1 MIAKS
6 RTDEAKKIL
15 FSAAKRNGKDI
26 KEEDIVL
33 KVQGV
38 PKKHGNSVTNCISYL
53 LGISNVIPN
62 FKSNNIIM
70 SARVYFMK
78 RVKDCKDVSTMSP
91 QDEQC
96 IVHCNFLV
104 LLSTPLCGQNI
115 NRRNVNIADETLAN
129 YIFLSRYHCT
139 II

>member
-1 MIAKS
+1 LIAKS

-38 PKKHGNSVTNCISYL
+38 PKKHGNSVTNCISYW

-78 RVKDCKDVSTMSP
+78 RVKDCKDMSIISP
-91 QDEQC
+91 QDEQ
-96 IVHCNFLV
+96 
-104 LLSTPLCGQNI
+104 
-115 NRRNVNIADETLAN
+115 
-129 YIFLSRYHCT
+129 
-139 II
+139 